1 MGKKTGTGPPRPGE
15 ARGTPRTSEVSAS
28 RITVQVRLYAT
39 LRSLRPGLGLGEA
52 LAVEMNQ
59 GATIRDLIRQLAL
72 PPDEVKLVFV
82 NGRTRDQEYVLADGD
97 QLGIFPPV
105 GGG

>member
-1 MGKKTGTGPPRPGE
+1 MPIAGAGWPGGSVAE
-15 ARGTPRTSEVSAS
+15 AG

-52 LAVEMNQ
+52 LTVDMRQ
-59 GATIRDLIRQLAL
+59 GATLGDLIRQLAL
-72 PPDEVKLVFV
+72 AGDEVKLVFV
-82 NGRTRDQEYVLADGD
+82 NGRARDEEYVPADGD
-97 QLGIFPPV
+97 HLGIFPPV